1 MFSSNKQ
8 RKFEKKVVRKKE
20 EDSGNMELVAVSKK
34 MRKMFPILRVT
45 GHKNSEIT
53 GPSFTED
60 FTRLYFSSQRGR
72 DGKHG
77 ITYEVRG
84 PFTSI
89 L

>member
-1 MFSSNKQ
+1 
-8 RKFEKKVVRKKE
+8 
-20 EDSGNMELVAVSKK
+20 
-34 MRKMFPILRVT
+34 MFPILRVT
-45 GHKNSEIT
+45 GHSKSEIT